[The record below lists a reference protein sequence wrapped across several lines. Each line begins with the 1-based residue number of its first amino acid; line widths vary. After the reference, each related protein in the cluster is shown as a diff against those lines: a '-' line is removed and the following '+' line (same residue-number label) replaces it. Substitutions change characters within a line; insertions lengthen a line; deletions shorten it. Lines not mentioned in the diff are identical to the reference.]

1 MGGLDMP
8 NPLNRLHDLG
18 QSVWLDY
25 LRRDM
30 LRDGTQ
36 ARLIREDD
44 LSGQTSNPTIF
55 QKAIAESD
63 LYDDDIRAAGVGLD
77 PNALLESIM
86 IADIRTAADLFRP
99 VYDRTGGED
108 GFVSIEVNPD
118 LAWDTDGSIE
128 EARRLWKSID
138 RPNLMVKIPG
148 TREGLPA
155 IRDCLAEGINI
166 NITLLFSVNR
176 YHEVMDAWFDAME
189 RRVERGQ
196 PIDRIASVAS
206 FFVSR
211 VDTKV
216 DQRIHERLA
225 RVPDEER
232 GRLEAIQG
240 KFGID
245 NARLAYEAHER
256 RFGGDRFAALV
267 DRGARAQRPLWASTS
282 TKSPDYP
289 DVYYV
294 EALIGPGTVNT
305 LPPETMEA
313 YRDHGDPRV
322 RIHEDLDDARLRLEE
337 LGEVGIDFDGVLEEL
352 EKEGVEK
359 FADSYHQLLETIEE
373 KQKQVQPV

>member
-1 MGGLDMP
+1 MQT
-8 NPLNRLHDLG
+8 PLNRLHDLG
-18 QSVWLDY
+18 QSLWLDY

-30 LRDGTQ
+30 LQNGEQ

-44 LSGQTSNPTIF
+44 LTGQTSNPTIF

-63 LYDDDIRAAGVGLD
+63 LYDDAIRAAGPGSD
-77 PNALLESIM
+77 AASILESIVVE
-86 IADIRTAADLFRP
+86 DIRSAADLFRP

-108 GFVSIEVNPD
+108 GFISVEVSPD
-118 LAWDTDGSIE
+118 LAWDTQASIE
-128 EARRLWKSID
+128 EARRLWRSID

-148 TREGLPA
+148 TAEGLPA

-166 NITLLFSVNR
+166 NITLLFSVDR
-176 YHEVMDAWFDAME
+176 YHEVMDAWFEALE
-189 RRVERGQ
+189 RRLARGE

-216 DQRIHERLA
+216 DKRIAERLA
-225 RVPDEER
+225 RVPDDER
-232 GRLEAIQG
+232 SRLDALEGRI
-240 KFGID
+240 GID
-245 NARLAYEAHER
+245 NARIAFEAYER
-256 RFGGDRFAALV
+256 RFGDDRFAALAAA
-267 DRGARAQRPLWASTS
+267 GARPQKPLWASTS
-282 TKSPDYP
+282 TKNPDYP

-294 EALIGPGTVNT
+294 EALLAPGTVNT
-305 LPPETMEA
+305 LPPDTLEA

-322 RIHEDLDDARLRLEE
+322 RIREDLDGAHRRMQE
-337 LGEVGIDFDGVLEEL
+337 LGDVGIDFRTVLEEL

-359 FADSYHQLLETIEE
+359 FSASWHELLDAIEE